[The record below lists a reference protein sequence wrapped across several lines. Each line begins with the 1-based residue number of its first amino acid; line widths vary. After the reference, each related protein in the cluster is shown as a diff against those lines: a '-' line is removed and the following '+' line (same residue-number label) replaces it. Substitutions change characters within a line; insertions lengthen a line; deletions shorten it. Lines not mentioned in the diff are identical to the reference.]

1 MLRVEPQALHRDC
14 SRGPGPSILDH
25 QPFLLKLQ
33 SSLKKEEKR
42 KKEKQ
47 NKAGQGILEG
57 ALKQDEAT
65 SN

>member
-1 MLRVEPQALHRDC
+1 
-14 SRGPGPSILDH
+14 LDH